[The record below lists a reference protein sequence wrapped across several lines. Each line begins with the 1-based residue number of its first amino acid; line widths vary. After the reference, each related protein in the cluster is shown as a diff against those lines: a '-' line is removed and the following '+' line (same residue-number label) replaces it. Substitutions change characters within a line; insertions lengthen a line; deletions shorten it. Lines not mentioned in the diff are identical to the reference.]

1 LIFNIGD
8 VTLLLRKMSE
18 GMENLKV
25 KIENLYG
32 IKLLNQNFKFNG
44 ESQLICI
51 YAKNGT
57 MKTSFLNSVS
67 KNNEVVI
74 ENTFENIIGIESI
87 NHEYKLDNNLL
98 NVILRIDSKER
109 KLIKRYEEQKN
120 IIEKKIIEYKSIYDF
135 ENKKNADFFESILE
149 LKLNELPE
157 VEINIDP
164 SNYKLLLKSN
174 LKKLLTGKFIK
185 LIKEIN
191 HDMFEIQKDFKSVFS
206 NDFTPVELF
215 FIIEELNVNGFFAL
229 NHFIILKNG
238 DEFINIGSKEDVK
251 KINID
256 EKLKELSDHISKKFP
271 KPKDRASIYNI
282 IINNLILFTNDF
294 ETIKTVLYC
303 SVKDIKKYHKVCN
316 NLEKIKK
323 RLIEKYKKENV
334 NDFLSLFNNSFSFP
348 FEIIL
353 EENVLKIKDENKNE
367 VAEEKLKNGISTGEK
382 RAWYLLKVFY
392 EILVTNKDEKIL
404 YIMDDIIDS
413 FDSSNKYATIDMIKR
428 VERETNNHI
437 ILLTHSYDFYKNL
450 SITNKESNNL
460 RAYKF
465 EDKII
470 FKTMKYQRNFINFFK
485 SNIKEEKYKLALLP
499 FTRNIIENT
508 NKDEYFEFFSDLLH
522 YTPNIKEIKMNNLI
536 GKYKEIYE
544 GIDEKNIKDK
554 NLFYYD
560 VLEKE
565 SLEIIKGNKDELE
578 DMIIL
583 SIYFRIKLEEFILK
597 SLDIDIVEIWDDNY
611 KFNPVMN
618 LINKY
623 EKFERKDDKL
633 LKIFYKINAV
643 TASNIHINS
652 FMVDSILDMNIEDY
666 IKLSKKMQD
675 YGILDKGH

>member
-1 LIFNIGD
+1 MIFNIGD

-643 TASNIHINS
+643 TASNIHIKVDNESSREHFQQLAANFNS
-652 FMVDSILDMNIEDY
+652 LND
-666 IKLSKKMQD
+666 
-675 YGILDKGH
+675 H